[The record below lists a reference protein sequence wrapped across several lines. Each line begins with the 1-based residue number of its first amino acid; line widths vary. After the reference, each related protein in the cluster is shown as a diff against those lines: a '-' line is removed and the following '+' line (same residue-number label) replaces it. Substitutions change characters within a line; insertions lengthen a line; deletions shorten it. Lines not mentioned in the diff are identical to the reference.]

1 MIRRPP
7 RSTLFPYTT
16 LFRSVPQ
23 RAGKVLA
30 VGPDDRGASAS
41 HQFIAFSE
49 RDVCG
54 VARCALKDAAR
65 KHERTRLARDVADRL
80 EPLLG
85 VVGRRRKVDLDARFV
100 EGGARQR
107 HVVFPADQPADAAE
121 IRLDRGEALAV
132 AEPPHEPLVV
142 RGHQLAVVQRELAV
156 GRVDEQAVV
165 ESSAVALVHSEREVN
180 AVLARDRAEPV
191 GVGAWDLDGLPR
203 EPREERLAVCAADEL
218 SHPAAR
224 WVNGNEGLR
233 QQDEPRTLP
242 GGLGGDSCD
251 LVERRGSV
259 EDHRLDLRARDLD
272 RFVHSAGGY
281 DFVPD
286 RDLTIRDDVG
296 VQPAAMR
303 EAFDDARLREAL
315 EVRARLAQLDADA
328 FDGADAEALAD
339 ERVEVDAAR
348 EDVAA

>member
-100 EGGARQR
+100 EG
-107 HVVFPADQPADAAE
+107 
-121 IRLDRGEALAV
+121 
-132 AEPPHEPLVV
+132 
-142 RGHQLAVVQRELAV
+142 
-156 GRVDEQAVV
+156 
-165 ESSAVALVHSEREVN
+165 VALVHSEREVN
-180 AVLARDRAEPV
+180 AVLACDRAEPV

-203 EPREERLAVCAADEL
+203 EPREERLAVCTADEL

-224 WVNGNEGLR
+224 WVNGNEGLG

-272 RFVHSAGGY
+272 RFVHSAGGD

-286 RDLTIRDDVG
+286 RDLAVRNDVG